1 MYTITLSKK
10 GLKKAISKNNISNL
24 LTKLL
29 PRNITRKFA
38 IDLDIYGS
46 NKKKQQN
53 NKIKKI
59 TIISGNMMLQDEL
72 SIFILDLFLF
82 FIIYDLNKVT
92 QFNYTG

>member
-46 NKKKQQN
+46 NKKK
-53 NKIKKI
+53 
-59 TIISGNMMLQDEL
+59 
-72 SIFILDLFLF
+72 
-82 FIIYDLNKVT
+82 
-92 QFNYTG
+92 